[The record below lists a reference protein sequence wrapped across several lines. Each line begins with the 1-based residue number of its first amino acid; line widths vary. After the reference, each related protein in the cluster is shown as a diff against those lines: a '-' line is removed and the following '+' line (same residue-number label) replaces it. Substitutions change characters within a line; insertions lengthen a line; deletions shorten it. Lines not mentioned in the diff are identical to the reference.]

1 MTKEES
7 IKSILEN
14 MFGFLQ
20 VTPAVDVNPA
30 EENVFN
36 IVVEGNN
43 LNALIGFRGYSLQAL
58 EDIMELMLFREF
70 NDHTTIVLDIN
81 GYKAQ
86 RIERIQELARKLI
99 DKVRFFEKD
108 VEMPP
113 MDPWERRQVHIMI
126 GEYDDVV
133 SESTGVGP
141 NRRVILKSKK
151 KGKDLE

>member
-1 MTKEES
+1 MNKQES
-7 IKSILEN
+7 IKSILDN
-14 MFGFLQ
+14 IFGFLQ
-20 VTPAVDVNPA
+20 VTPSVEINPST
-30 EENVFN
+30 ENIFN

-58 EDIMELMLFREF
+58 EDLIELMLFREY
-70 NDHTTIVLDIN
+70 NDHTTVVLDIN

-86 RIERIQELARKLI
+86 RIERIQDLARKLI

-126 GEYDDVV
+126 GEYDDIV
-133 SESTGVGP
+133 SESTGEGP
-141 NRRVILKSKK
+141 SRRVVLKSKK
-151 KGKDLE
+151 N